1 MTRIELTSN
10 PTIRQLLVSRGLQTG
25 IRGVTLVGFLFAILA
40 GLLGTRVG
48 SHNFAII
55 FVWIAWWTGL
65 KLFFIPLGRP
75 VLVRD
80 LPDPDARGMAP
91 ARRPARPGREG
102 PRPGFGRRWPAF
114 LRNSWLQV
122 GFFVLM
128 GLFSAVILTQPQVTG
143 WVLLGLIALAI
154 GLSLVFERR
163 AFCRYLCPIGGFTGL
178 YAQMAPLEVRV
189 KDPALCA
196 AHTEKTCYTGSSEGF
211 GCPWD
216 VFPAA
221 LQENTHCGLCM
232 ECLRTCTYDNIALN
246 LRQPGIELAQP
257 ARARLD
263 EAVLGLVMLG
273 SGLIYSAVFLGPWGP
288 LKAAAYQI
296 GSLPWLV
303 YALAFL
309 ATVLGLVPGLFFA
322 AAGLGK
328 KLAGIPAPLRKVA
341 AQMSQALQPLGLS
354 AWVAFTLA
362 FAFCQALVRPPG
374 PLRSLRLGLEP
385 IRDQPSVRGARPGRG
400 HTLSAGPR
408 HRCRPGFFRPDRPP
422 GRREAGSNGSGFC
435 PAGPSGDPVLPGL
448 FGRAAGPAARM
459 RSERTRP
466 PVFIPVHRRP
476 GARDRGSLPGICQVL
491 LRRPGRGDRA
501 ACQPAR
507 IGRLDAR

>member
-1 MTRIELTSN
+1 
-10 PTIRQLLVSRGLQTG
+10 
-25 IRGVTLVGFLFAILA
+25 
-40 GLLGTRVG
+40 
-48 SHNFAII
+48 
-55 FVWIAWWTGL
+55 
-65 KLFFIPLGRP
+65 
-75 VLVRD
+75 
-80 LPDPDARGMAP
+80 
-91 ARRPARPGREG
+91 
-102 PRPGFGRRWPAF
+102 
-114 LRNSWLQV
+114 
-122 GFFVLM
+122 M
-128 GLFSAVILTQPQVTG
+128 GLFSAVILTQPRVTG

-196 AHTEKTCYTGSSEGF
+196 AHTEKTCYTGSTQGF

-221 LQENTHCGLCM
+221 LQQNTHCGLCM

-322 AAGLGK
+322 AAWLGK
-328 KLAGIPAPLRKVA
+328 KLAGIPAPLRKIS

-362 FAFCQALVRPPG
+362 FAFAKLSYVLPVLSDPFGWGWNLFGSGPASGAPTLVGVTPYLQALAIAAGLVFSARTARQAAG
-374 PLRSLRLGLEP
+374 RLAP
-385 IRDQPSVRGARPGRG
+385 TARR
-400 HTLSAGPR
+400 
-408 HRCRPGFFRPDRPP
+408 
-422 GRREAGSNGSGFC
+422 
-435 PAGPSGDPVLPGL
+435 LPGWPY
-448 FGRAAGPAARM
+448 R
-459 RSERTRP
+459 
-466 PVFIPVHRRP
+466 
-476 GARDRGSLPGICQVL
+476 
-491 LRRPGRGDRA
+491 
-501 ACQPAR
+501 
-507 IGRLDAR
+507 